1 MSIDIGL
8 PVLSLACPFA
18 FTCTSSSLCVWI
30 SASIRSGLMFGLILF
45 FDLMFLLGHRIA
57 AVVGS
62 GLILELLRA
71 PHTPFPR
78 ESL

>member
-1 MSIDIGL
+1 
-8 PVLSLACPFA
+8 
-18 FTCTSSSLCVWI
+18 
-30 SASIRSGLMFGLILF
+30 MFGLILF